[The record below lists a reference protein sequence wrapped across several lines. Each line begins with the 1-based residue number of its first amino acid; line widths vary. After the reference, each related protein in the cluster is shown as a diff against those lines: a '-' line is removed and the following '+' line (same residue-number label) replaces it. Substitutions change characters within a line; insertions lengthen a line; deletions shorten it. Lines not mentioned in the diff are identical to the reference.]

1 MYCSGVGST
10 EVLVREEYNS
20 RADNP
25 KDPLGTRGSKGA
37 IGKVVNMI
45 TYRVVRKRI
54 TLIGKAQVHFFV
66 KCHAAQGIQD
76 GGDGRGRWYSEI
88 RCLPPPLQNLAEGA
102 DDPRDIFL
110 FSDLPSFIERRHHCW
125 RDTLRK
131 SSFEARG

>member
-10 EVLVREEYNS
+10 KVLVRVEYNS

-25 KDPLGTRGSKGA
+25 KDPRGTGTRGSKGA

-45 TYRVVRKRI
+45 TYRVVRKGI

-76 GGDGRGRWYSEI
+76 GGEVVFGN
-88 RCLPPPLQNLAEGA
+88 PL
-102 DDPRDIFL
+102 
-110 FSDLPSFIERRHHCW
+110 
-125 RDTLRK
+125 
-131 SSFEARG
+131 